1 MSNDDVNRD
10 WNVETSTPRSAKP
23 FKPYTEEPE
32 CEMNHKSRER
42 DEKIHVF
49 YFPRSVLTSRRKR
62 SIAGPL
68 RLS

>member
-42 DEKIHVF
+42 D
-49 YFPRSVLTSRRKR
+49 
-62 SIAGPL
+62 
-68 RLS
+68 

>member
-32 CEMNHKSRER
+32 CEMNHKSCER
-42 DEKIHVF
+42 DEKIRVSH
-49 YFPRSVLTSRRKR
+49 FPRNALISRRKR
-62 SIAGPL
+62 SIADLL
-68 RLS
+68 RLL